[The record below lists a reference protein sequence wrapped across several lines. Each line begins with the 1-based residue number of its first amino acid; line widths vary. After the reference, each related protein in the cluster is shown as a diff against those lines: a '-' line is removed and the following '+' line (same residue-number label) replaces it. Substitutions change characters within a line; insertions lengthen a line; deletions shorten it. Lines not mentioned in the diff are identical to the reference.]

1 MLQRRASIDGH
12 LRSGIAFHIVKPTET
27 ALGRISTAR
36 RDGAVERSF
45 AVLEALINE
54 GHHSSLGSVAAKA
67 GLARPTAHRLLQ
79 TLIFLGYAR
88 QDSEGLYAPDLKLLR
103 LATHVQETLD
113 SAEVARPFMRELQE
127 LLPET
132 VHFALLQD
140 DHAVYVEK
148 LEGRR
153 AYRMASTVGMPL
165 NLHSTAIGKA
175 ILAFLPSED
184 RLQRLGPFPLPRR
197 TWRTLTQLEELE
209 IELAR
214 IRESG
219 YAIDDE
225 ENEEQIRCLGAAAFD
240 HKGNAIGGLS
250 LSAPAF
256 GMPLE
261 KAHGLGTSVVLAAAN
276 ISLGLGARIDQLP
289 GVYAEVL
296 AKK

>member
-1 MLQRRASIDGH
+1 VTR
-12 LRSGIAFHIVKPTET
+12 TEIT
-27 ALGRISTAR
+27 FGGAPAGR
-36 RDGAVERSF
+36 RDGVVERAF
-45 AVLEALINE
+45 ALLEALINE
-54 GHHSSLGSVAAKA
+54 GPHSSLASVAARA
-67 GLARPTAHRLLQ
+67 GLAKPTAHRLLK
-79 TLIFLGYAR
+79 TLISLGYAR
-88 QDSEGLYAPDLKLLR
+88 QVSEGLYAPGLKILG
-103 LATHVQETLD
+103 LATQVQETLN
-113 SAEVARPFMRELQE
+113 SAELARPFMRELQE

-140 DHAVYVEK
+140 DHAVYIEK

-153 AYRMASTVGMPL
+153 AYRMASTVGMRL
-165 NLHSTAIGKA
+165 TLHSTAIGKA
-175 ILAFLPSED
+175 ILAFLPPEE
-184 RLQRLGPFPLPRR
+184 RLHRLGPFPLPRR

-214 IRESG
+214 IRECG

-240 HKGNAIGGLS
+240 HKGRAIGGLS

-296 AKK
+296 AKNDRVVSSADR